1 MEITKKLRP
10 MTALPGTSKSMLPPN
25 CAESTEPGNRAPTL
39 RAAMPC
45 PSCSSENRRKFG
57 GEIAI
62 HFPGLKNLDRSH
74 VYVCAEVAVCL
85 DCGAAQF
92 DIQEAELRLR
102 LLCER
107 DQHVPPRLGGPL

>member
-10 MTALPGTSKSMLPPN
+10 MIALPGTSKSMLPPN

-45 PSCSSENRRKFG
+45 PSCSSENRRTFG

-92 DIQEAELRLR
+92 AMQEAELR